1 MSFPVLICDDS
12 SLARKMVRKS
22 LPEPFTEQVYTAE
35 NGQQAL
41 QLLEQQ
47 PICLL
52 FLDLTMPLMDGVEV
66 LQTIKERSLE
76 VFVIVISGDIQPQ
89 MQERVLSNEKIK
101 VHFNLL
107 YCINIKLTKRHVH
120 IHFVILSAISYCIF
134 IPVRMFIVGT
144 IPLLKYP
151 FSIAFNAAVCLP

>member
-1 MSFPVLICDDS
+1 MAFPVLICDDS

-41 QLLEQQ
+41 QLLEQH

-89 MQERVLSNEKIK
+89 MQERVLSLGALDFIK
-101 VHFNLL
+101 KPVECAVAKSKLYNNLL
-107 YCINIKLTKRHVH
+107 
-120 IHFVILSAISYCIF
+120 
-134 IPVRMFIVGT
+134 
-144 IPLLKYP
+144 LL
-151 FSIAFNAAVCLP
+151 

>member
-41 QLLEQQ
+41 QLLEQH

-52 FLDLTMPLMDGVEV
+52 FLDLTMPLMDGVEA

-89 MQERVLSNEKIK
+89 MQERVLSLGALDFIK
-101 VHFNLL
+101 KPVDSVRLHGVLQRFGL
-107 YCINIKLTKRHVH
+107 Y
-120 IHFVILSAISYCIF
+120 
-134 IPVRMFIVGT
+134 
-144 IPLLKYP
+144 
-151 FSIAFNAAVCLP
+151 